1 MDFVFGLVDSDSVF
15 WEGGGVGGGFKF
27 YDHSRQ
33 FFFQLNLLEPKAI
46 FQADPTK

>member
-15 WEGGGVGGGFKF
+15 FWGGGFKF
-27 YDHSRQ
+27 HDHSRQ